1 MGKNKTRGPSF
12 LNKVSG
18 ALLGALALAI
28 VPINGAYADLV
39 KYGYTNSAGDQINT
53 EPGTGFIS
61 PSSGISFMVSG
72 PEFIE

>member
-39 KYGYTNSAGDQINT
+39 KYGAAAKTECNT
-53 EPGTGFIS
+53 
-61 PSSGISFMVSG
+61 
-72 PEFIE
+72 